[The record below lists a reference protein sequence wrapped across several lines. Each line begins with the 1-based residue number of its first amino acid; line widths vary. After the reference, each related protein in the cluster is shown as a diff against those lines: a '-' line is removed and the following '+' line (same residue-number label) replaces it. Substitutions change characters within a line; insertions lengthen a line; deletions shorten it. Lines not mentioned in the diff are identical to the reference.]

1 MRPQQLNDEISRIL
15 KEIRALEDVL
25 FNVDIKF
32 AENLKK
38 EKEKMWDKINF
49 LKGLKKACLNIR

>member
-1 MRPQQLNDEISRIL
+1 MKLHQINDEISRIL

-38 EKEKMWDKINF
+38 QKQKMWNKINF
-49 LKGLKKACLNIR
+49 LKGLKKACLNIK

>member
-1 MRPQQLNDEISRIL
+1 MKIPQINDEISKIL

-32 AENLKK
+32 AEKLKK
-38 EKEKMWDKINF
+38 EKQKMWNKINF
-49 LKGLKKACLNIR
+49 LKGLKKACLNIK

>member
-1 MRPQQLNDEISRIL
+1 MKIPQINDEISKIL
-15 KEIRALEDVL
+15 NEIRALEDVL

-38 EKEKMWDKINF
+38 QKQKMWNKINF
-49 LKGLKKACLNIR
+49 LKGLKKACLNIK